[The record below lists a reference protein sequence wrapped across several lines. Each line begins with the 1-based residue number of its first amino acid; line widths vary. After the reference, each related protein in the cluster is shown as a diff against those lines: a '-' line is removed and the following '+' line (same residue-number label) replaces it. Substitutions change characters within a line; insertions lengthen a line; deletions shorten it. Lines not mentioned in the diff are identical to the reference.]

1 MRIRISIAFAW
12 FAFFLAGVPADA
24 LDPKTQITQY
34 RHTAWRVQ
42 EGAFESAPNAIAQT
56 TDGYIWI
63 GTGSGLVKYDGVRF
77 VPWTPPAGNG
87 LPLSAIFSLR
97 GSSDGALW
105 IGTGTRLLSWKNN
118 HLREYV
124 AGRINTI
131 LEDHHGRI
139 WVTRSRVPDL
149 NGGLCQVVGESPRC
163 IGGDDRMKLPYAGPL
178 SEDTQGNLWIG
189 ASSQLMRWKDGSF
202 DTYFRKELEA
212 FQGLNSVASTVAL
225 PDGSVWATIPRKGFG
240 LFQIV
245 HGVSQKMTPKGINP
259 EQMDSLFVDRDGS
272 VWLGT
277 HDEGVYRMHGERID
291 HFGSEDG
298 LSSNNVTGFFQDR
311 EGNLWLATSKGLDSF
326 RDARVTTISRTEGL
340 SADLAASVLAS
351 GDGDVWIGNRGSLD
365 LLHADH
371 LTSIPIP
378 GQRVTSLWQD
388 HARRLWVGVD
398 NLLTIFENGQF
409 RKINRRDG
417 SPLGTAIAITE
428 DTQQNI
434 WVSVAGRVREL
445 LRIRDLRVEE
455 EFSADQI
462 PFARLLAADPAG
474 GIWLGLQRGDLGH
487 YRNGKLEI
495 FPLRSSGFP
504 MYGLSADADG
514 SVWASTVNGIVQW
527 KNGEIKTLN
536 SRNGIP
542 CDAAFGAIR
551 DNHSTLWIY
560 SKCGLIGIANVD
572 LERWWRQPDR
582 TVPFQLFDVFD
593 GALPGLSTFQ
603 PANSRSPDGRLWFV
617 NDAVIQT
624 MDPVAVRK
632 NAIPPPVYVE
642 ELQADRKDYA
652 VDGRL
657 RLPARSRDIQI
668 GYTALSFSVPQKVRF
683 RYKLDGRDQDWQ
695 DAGTRRR
702 AFYNDLP
709 PAQYRF
715 HVTASNN
722 DGVWSE
728 TGAAL
733 DFSIAPAYYQMR
745 WFQAGCI
752 AVFLAGIWGFYR
764 LRLRQVAREFNV
776 RLEERVSE
784 RTRVARELH
793 DTLLQSFQGLMLHFQ
808 VVDDLLPEGEAKKR
822 LEQSL
827 LRADQAI
834 VEGRNAVHDLRSSAT
849 ATNDLADAVNA
860 LGAELATPD
869 SATFR
874 LVVEGAVRDLHPIIR
889 DEVYRITREALRNAF
904 THAHANHIEAE
915 ITYGKKALR
924 LRIRDDGDGTPPEVI
939 KEGRP
944 GHYGLPGM
952 RERAKQIG
960 GNLGI
965 WSGAG
970 PRAGTEIE
978 LTIAASIAYPALRGR
993 SLFGLSRSH

>member
-1 MRIRISIAFAW
+1 MRIRISIALAS
-12 FAFFLAGVPADA
+12 FAFVLATVPATA
-24 LDPKTQITQY
+24 LDPKTHITQY

-77 VPWTPPAGNG
+77 VPWTPPAGKG
-87 LPLSAIFSLR
+87 EPISAIFSLR
-97 GSSDGALW
+97 GSSDGTLW
-105 IGTGTRLLSWKNN
+105 IGTGSRLLSWKDN
-118 HLREYV
+118 HLQEHV

-131 LEDHHGRI
+131 LEDHQGRI

-163 IGGDDRMKLPYAGPL
+163 LGGDDRMKLPYAEPL
-178 SEDTQGNLWIG
+178 SEDTQGNLWVG

-202 DTYFRKELEA
+202 DSYFRKDLEA
-212 FQGLNSVASTVAL
+212 FQGLNSVAGTVAL

-245 HGVSQKMTPKGINP
+245 HGVPQKMALKGIDT
-259 EQMDSLFVDRDGS
+259 EQMNSLFVDRDGS
-272 VWLGT
+272 VWFGT
-277 HDEGVYRMHGERID
+277 HGEGVYRMHGERID
-291 HFGSEDG
+291 RFGSEDG
-298 LSSNNVTGFFQDR
+298 LSSNDVTGFFQDR
-311 EGNLWLATSKGLDSF
+311 EGNLWLATSKGLDCF

-340 SADLAASVLAS
+340 AADLAASVLAS

-365 LLHADH
+365 LLHADQ
-371 LTSIPIP
+371 LTSIRIP

-388 HARRLWVGVD
+388 HAKRLWVGVD
-398 NLLTIFENGQF
+398 NLLTIYENGQF

-417 SPLGTAIAITE
+417 SPLGTAVAITE

-434 WVSVAGRVREL
+434 WVSVAGKVRQL
-445 LRIRDLRVEE
+445 VRIRDLQVEE
-455 EFSADQI
+455 EFGIDQI
-462 PFARLLAADPAG
+462 PFTRVLAADPAG
-474 GIWLGLQRGDLGH
+474 GIWLGLQRCNLGH

-495 FPLRSSGFP
+495 YPLQPSDLP
-504 MYGLSADADG
+504 VYGVTADADG
-514 SVWASTVNGIVQW
+514 SVWASTVNGVAHW
-527 KNGEIKTLN
+527 KNGEIKTLT
-536 SRNGIP
+536 SKNGLP
-542 CDAAFGAIR
+542 CDTAFGAIR
-551 DNHSTLWIY
+551 DHHSTMWIY
-560 SKCGLIGIANVD
+560 SKCGLIGIANAE

-582 TVPFQLFDVFD
+582 TVQFQVFDVFD

-603 PANSRSPDGRLWFV
+603 PSASRSPDGRLWFA

-624 MDPVAVRK
+624 MDPGAVRR

-652 VDGRL
+652 VDGPL
-657 RLPARSRDIQI
+657 RLPARSRDIEI

-683 RYKLDGRDQDWQ
+683 RYKLDGRDHDWQ

-702 AFYNDLP
+702 VFYNDLP

-745 WFQAGCI
+745 WFQAACI
-752 AVFLAGIWGFYR
+752 AVLLAGIWGLYR
-764 LRLRQVAREFNV
+764 LRLRQIAHEFNV

-808 VVDDLLPEGEAKKR
+808 VVDELLPEGQAKKQ

-834 VEGRNAVHDLRSSAT
+834 VEGRGAVYDLRSSAT
-849 ATNDLADAVNA
+849 TTNDLADAVNA
-860 LGAELATPD
+860 LGAELATPE
-869 SATFR
+869 SAAFR

-904 THAHANHIEAE
+904 THAHANHIETE

-924 LRIRDDGDGTPPEVI
+924 VRIRDDGDGTPPGVI

-960 GNLGI
+960 GSLEI

-970 PRAGTEIE
+970 PRAGTEIQ
-978 LTIAASIAYPALRGR
+978 LTIAGSIAYPASGGR
-993 SLFGLSRSH
+993 SLFGRFRAP